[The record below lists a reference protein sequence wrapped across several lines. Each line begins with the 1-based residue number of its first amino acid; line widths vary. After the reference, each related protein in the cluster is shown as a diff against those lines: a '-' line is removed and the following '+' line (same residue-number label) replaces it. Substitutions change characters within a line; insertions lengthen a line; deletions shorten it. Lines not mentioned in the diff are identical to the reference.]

1 MKSFYE
7 IEDRPPLGT
16 SLVLALQHM
25 LAAFGAIIAVPL
37 VVGGV
42 LGLPESTMVSIVSAA
57 LLVSGIITIVQ
68 CLGLGPVGIRMPCVM
83 GTSFTFVAVAIA
95 IGQEHGL
102 SGILGSALGGSLV
115 MIIGS
120 QFMVQVRKLFPPIV
134 SGTVILMIGVSLVP
148 VGTDWFAGALPCSAE
163 YGALPHLMIGLLVA
177 VVVIT
182 LNRKGS
188 GLFKTGAIVI
198 GMAAGY
204 LLSVLM
210 GDVNFAPISE
220 AAFIRIPSLL
230 PVDLTFP
237 ITGVISMGIV
247 YLVTIMEST
256 GDFLALSEVSHCK
269 LTGKRL
275 SRGILCDGVGS
286 ALAAVFG
293 TTPFSSFSQNVGIVA
308 ITGVASR
315 FVVALTGALLM
326 IAGLFP
332 KLAALI
338 VTVPQPVLGGAS
350 IIMFGMIIAAGI
362 KMLSRVDLNERNSV
376 IVAVSITAGLA
387 VTTRPDILS
396 NLPSFFQVSLSSG
409 ITTGALVA
417 VLLNQLFKQDSPEPQ
432 EMEEP
437 EQVKA
442 ESVNKQPSFNT
453 ELAS

>member
-16 SLVLALQHM
+16 ALVLALQHM

-57 LLVSGIITIVQ
+57 LLVSGLVTIVQ

-120 QFMVQVRKLFPPIV
+120 QFMVQVKRLFPPIV

-148 VGTDWFAGALPCSAE
+148 VGTDWFAGALPGSTD

-177 VVVIT
+177 ITVIS

-198 GMAAGY
+198 GMAIGY
-204 LLSVLM
+204 LISVMM
-210 GDVNFAPISE
+210 GDVDFSPITQ
-220 AAFIRIPSLL
+220 AATIRIPSIL
-230 PVDLTFP
+230 PVDLAFP
-237 ITGVISMGIV
+237 VTGVISMGII

-256 GDFLALSEVSHCK
+256 GDFLALSEVSHCQ
-269 LTGKRL
+269 LTGQRL
-275 SRGILCDGVGS
+275 SRGILCDGIGS
-286 ALAAVFG
+286 ALASLFG
-293 TTPFSSFSQNVGIVA
+293 TTPFSSFSQNVGIIA

-315 FVVALTGALLM
+315 FVVAMTGGLLM
-326 IAGLFP
+326 IAGFFP

-338 VTVPQPVLGGAS
+338 ITVPQPVLGGAS
-350 IIMFGMIIAAGI
+350 IVMFGMIIAAGV
-362 KMLSRVDLNERNSV
+362 KMLSRVELNERNSI
-376 IVAVSITAGLA
+376 IVGVSITVGLA
-387 VTTRPDILS
+387 VTTRPDILDY
-396 NLPSFFQVSLSSG
+396 LPSFFQVSLSSG
-409 ITTGALVA
+409 IATAALVA
-417 VLLNQLFKQDSPEPQ
+417 VLLNQLFKEEAEVQ
-432 EMEEP
+432 E
-437 EQVKA
+437 A
-442 ESVNKQPSFNT
+442 ETEADEITGTQCKPST
-453 ELAS
+453 TPSLMP

>member
-7 IEDRPPLGT
+7 IEDRPPLGI

-57 LLVSGIITIVQ
+57 LLVSGLVTMVQ

-120 QFMVQVRKLFPPIV
+120 QFMGQVRKLFPPIV

-148 VGTDWFAGALPCSAE
+148 VGTDWFAGALPGSAD

-177 VVVIT
+177 IVVIG
-182 LNRKGS
+182 LNRRGS

-198 GMAAGY
+198 GMAVGY
-204 LLSVLM
+204 VLSIVM
-210 GDVNFAPISE
+210 GDVDFSPIGQ
-220 AAFIRIPSLL
+220 AAAIRIPSLL
-230 PVDLTFP
+230 PVELTFP
-237 ITGVISMGIV
+237 ITGVISMGII

-286 ALAAVFG
+286 ALASLFG

-315 FVVALTGALLM
+315 FVVALTGGLLM
-326 IAGLFP
+326 IAGFFP

-338 VTVPQPVLGGAS
+338 ITVPQPVLGGAS
-350 IIMFGMIIAAGI
+350 IVMFGMIIAAGV
-362 KMLSRVDLNERNSV
+362 KMLSRVDLDERNSI
-376 IVAVSITAGLA
+376 IVGVSITAGLA
-387 VTTRPDILS
+387 VTTRPDILEY
-396 NLPSFFQVSLSSG
+396 LPSFFQVSLSSG
-409 ITTGALVA
+409 IATAALVA
-417 VLLNQLFKQDSPEPQ
+417 VLLNQMFGHGATDQ
-432 EMEEP
+432 EVDDETEEA
-437 EQVKA
+437 VSSAKI
-442 ESVNKQPSFNT
+442 QPLNT
-453 ELAS
+453 ELVS

>member
-1 MKSFYE
+1 MKSFYAV
-7 IEDRPPLGT
+7 EDRPSFGMA
-16 SLVLALQHM
+16 LVLALQHM

-42 LGLPESTMVSIVSAA
+42 LGLEEGTMVSVVSAA
-57 LLVSGIITIVQ
+57 LLVSGVITVVQ
-68 CLGLGPVGIRMPCVM
+68 CLGVGPAGIRMPCVM
-83 GTSFTFVAVAIA
+83 GTSFTFVAVSIA
-95 IGQEHGL
+95 IGQQYGL

-120 QFMVQVRKLFPPIV
+120 QFMGHVRKLFPPVV

-148 VGTDWFAGALPCSAE
+148 VGTDWFAGGVPGSE
-163 YGALPHLMIGLLVA
+163 HYGQYVHLIVGLLVA
-177 VVVIT
+177 IVVIF

-188 GLFKTGAIVI
+188 GLFKSGSIVM
-198 GMAAGY
+198 GMAVGY
-204 LLSVLM
+204 VLSTALGQVDFTPIATAAVLR
-210 GDVNFAPISE
+210 VP
-220 AAFIRIPSLL
+220 AFL

-237 ITGVISMGIV
+237 VTGVISMGIA

-256 GDFLALSEVSHCK
+256 GDFLALSEVSHCE

-275 SRGILCDGVGS
+275 SRGILCDGLGS
-286 ALAAVFG
+286 ALAALFG
-293 TTPFSSFSQNVGIVA
+293 TTPFSSFSQNIGIIA

-315 FVVALTGALLM
+315 FVVALTGVLL
-326 IAGLFP
+326 ILAGLFP

-350 IIMFGMIIAAGI
+350 IIMFGMIIAAGV

-396 NLPSFFQVSLSSG
+396 YLPSFFQVSLSSG
-409 ITTGALVA
+409 VTTGALTA
-417 VLLNQLFKQDSPEPQ
+417 VLLNQLFKKEPLGL
-432 EMEEP
+432 
-437 EQVKA
+437 
-442 ESVNKQPSFNT
+442 T
-453 ELAS
+453 ETETTS

>member
-1 MKSFYE
+1 MKSFYD

-42 LGLPESTMVSIVSAA
+42 LGLSESTMVSIVSAA
-57 LLVSGIITIVQ
+57 LLVSGLVTMVQ

-120 QFMVQVRKLFPPIV
+120 QFMGQVRKLFPPIV

-148 VGTDWFAGALPCSAE
+148 VGTDWFAGALPGSAD
-163 YGALPHLMIGLLVA
+163 YGALPHLMIGLIVA

-198 GMAAGY
+198 GMAVGY
-204 LLSVLM
+204 LLSMLM
-210 GDVNFAPISE
+210 GDVDFAPISQ
-220 AAFIRIPSLL
+220 AAAIRIPRLL
-230 PVDLTFP
+230 PVELTFP
-237 ITGVISMGIV
+237 ITGVISMGII

-275 SRGILCDGVGS
+275 SRGILCDGIGS
-286 ALAAVFG
+286 ALASLFG

-315 FVVALTGALLM
+315 FVVAMTGGLLM
-326 IAGLFP
+326 IAGFFP

-338 VTVPQPVLGGAS
+338 ITVPQPVLGGAS
-350 IIMFGMIIAAGI
+350 IVMFGMIIAAGV
-362 KMLSRVDLNERNSV
+362 KMLSRIDLDERNSI
-376 IVAVSITAGLA
+376 IVGVSITAGLA
-387 VTTRPDILS
+387 VTTRPDILEY
-396 NLPSFFQVSLSSG
+396 LPSFFQVSLSSG
-409 ITTGALVA
+409 IATAALVA
-417 VLLNQLFKQDSPEPQ
+417 VMLNQLFGHEATDSDMDDET
-432 EMEEP
+432 EE
-437 EQVKA
+437 EVITTKA
-442 ESVNKQPSFNT
+442 QPLNT
-453 ELAS
+453 GLVS